1 VSQGRYHAL
10 LKQTH
15 RLFSGDMDAAVYEEN
30 IRYLFTTE
38 SYILFTV
45 DKLVHAIV
53 KQVTG
58 VEGSKSRW

>member
-1 VSQGRYHAL
+1 MSQGRYSAL
-10 LKQTH
+10 LEQTD
-15 RLFSGDMDAAVYEEN
+15 RLFSGDVDAAVYEEN

-58 VEGSKSRW
+58 VGNCMNKW